1 MQVEIIPALVE
12 QLRETMEGN
21 VGASW
26 ITDGK
31 ADSGVLGFIATLPA
45 PDALRAPVAGHRS
58 VAEHVRI
65 CDFRW
70 C

>member
-45 PDALRAPVAGHRS
+45 PDALRVPVRDIGRS
-58 VAEHVRI
+58 LSTSLI